1 MVLEEWEIR
10 HLATSLATFST
21 TFIRPSIFH
30 QSSKPIDWWK
40 PASSW
45 SSSKSFILGS
55 SLPFIFR
62 ITESCLPSMQFVEPI
77 ILLLIIFSIS
87 LRTLSH
93 DSSAS
98 SLSSFLSSFER
109 NFGEDSPAAASSTLS
124 CIQVLNSKC
133 PGVRSDS
140 SLSLILAGSSSID
153 LVLLSFLS

>member
-1 MVLEEWEIR
+1 MEPLVELIEVEVPR
-10 HLATSLATFST
+10 TGFQPA
-21 TFIRPSIFH
+21 
-30 QSSKPIDWWK
+30 ID
-40 PASSW
+40 
-45 SSSKSFILGS
+45 
-55 SLPFIFR
+55 LPDNR
-62 ITESCLPSMQFVEPI
+62 KLPPSMQLVEPI
-77 ILLLIIFSIS
+77 ILSSIISSIFF
-87 LRTLSH
+87 RTLSH

-109 NFGEDSPAAASSTLS
+109 NFGEASPAAASSTLS